1 MCGHNAIAD
10 HDLSGGWFNEARDQ
24 TQSRGLAA
32 TGGSEQADQQSML
45 DAQRHVIDDWRLVV
59 SLGQIPQLDRRHID
73 LLLPSPALPGRL
85 GRGPLRGPPSWH
97 ERPNPPGLRG
107 RESSPASRDEYVTCR

>member
-85 GRGPLRGPPSWH
+85 GRGPSAARPRGTSALTLPACGGGNRPPQAGT
-97 ERPNPPGLRG
+97 N
-107 RESSPASRDEYVTCR
+107 